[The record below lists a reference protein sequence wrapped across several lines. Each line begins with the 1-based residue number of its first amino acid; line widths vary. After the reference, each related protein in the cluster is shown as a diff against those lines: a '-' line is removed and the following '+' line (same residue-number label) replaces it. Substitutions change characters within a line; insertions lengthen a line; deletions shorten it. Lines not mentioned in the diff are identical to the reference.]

1 MDGRPRRGLCATR
14 RRAHSSECQIV
25 RTHPRARSSSFR
37 PAFAQLSPKSRLL
50 VRMPCKSSWL
60 AGSQPIRRRQSLSL
74 RPTASVGL
82 LCEHETRARRL
93 KDSQGHGLRSLE
105 RKSRWSECIA
115 CNASSQTRCLSQPL
129 AWSAF
134 SRNVPRRP
142 VKESTASASA
152 PLHERS
158 STTELRGEP
167 SPGSFRSSSCARI
180 DGTHALAPRVNLRGE
195 LVERGTI
202 RLE

>member
-1 MDGRPRRGLCATR
+1 MNEPTT
-14 RRAHSSECQIV
+14 ECQIV

-74 RPTASVGL
+74 RPTPSVGL

-115 CNASSQTRCLSQPL
+115 CNASSQTPCLSQPL

-167 SPGSFRSSSCARI
+167 SLRVPSAAPLVPESMGR
-180 DGTHALAPRVNLRGE
+180 TLAPRVNLRGE